1 MVQNCKKRHVTK
13 AKQKEEKMVHRSN
26 IVRICAL
33 SAFGLLAFMS
43 APLAQEKAAKDLV
56 VGNWTL
62 IIADHVRAD
71 GTKMPGFGPL
81 PSGTATFGADGR
93 YSLQIKRNPP
103 ASAPNVT
110 VGAGQSAAQDAVSL
124 SGTYAI
130 DDSQKALTIK
140 FDQSSLPGWGGT
152 TQKDA
157 IKFLVGDDFG
167 WITQK
172 PLTSGS
178 DFVSTELIWRRA
190 K

>member
-1 MVQNCKKRHVTK
+1 M
-13 AKQKEEKMVHRSN
+13 QKEEKMVHRSN

-43 APLAQEKAAKDLV
+43 GALGQEKAAKDLV

-62 IIADHVRAD
+62 TIADHVRAD

-110 VGAGQSAAQDAVSL
+110 VGAGQSSAQDAVSL
-124 SGTYAI
+124 SGTYVI

-140 FDQSSLPGWGGT
+140 FDQSSLPGWSGT
-152 TQKDA
+152 TQREA
-157 IKFLVGDDFG
+157 IKFLAGDDFG
-167 WITQK
+167 WIT
-172 PLTSGS
+172 
-178 DFVSTELIWRRA
+178 
-190 K
+190 